1 VHRPTEQPAPV
12 EESPF
17 VPTNKQRRQAAQRH
31 LQRQLERRAEQAR
44 RRRRN
49 LLIGAVTLAVLV
61 VAGAA
66 VIIAGIGTGNPRTS
80 ASPASTPASSTPAGD
95 GAGGS
100 CAYAKAPSGNPNLK
114 DVGTPPSQVPTSG
127 TTEVTMTTNFG
138 AIPLTLDRAGAP
150 CATESF
156 AYLAEKKFFDNTIC
170 HRETSSAGLKVLQCG
185 DPSGTGSGGP
195 SYQYKTHVTGK
206 ETYKRGT
213 IAMANSGQG
222 FDGSQFFLVYGDSQL
237 PPSYTVVGTVSDTGL
252 KVLDTIAANGNN
264 GANGQ
269 GDGAPKKKVTITSM
283 TVGKTTSA
291 SAASTSSTP

>member
-1 VHRPTEQPAPV
+1 
-12 EESPF
+12 

-66 VIIAGIGTGNPRTS
+66 VVIAGIGTGKPNTS
-80 ASPASTPASSTPAGD
+80 AAGTSSSTAAAG
-95 GAGGS
+95 GASGS
-100 CAYAKAPSGNPNLK
+100 CAYSKAAGGNPNLK
-114 DVGTPPSQVPTSG
+114 DVGTPPSSVPTTG

-138 AIPLTLDRAGAP
+138 AIPLTLDHAEAP

-156 AYLAEKKFFDNTIC
+156 AYLAGKKFFDNTIC
-170 HRETSSAGLKVLQCG
+170 HRETSGEGLKVLQCG

-237 PPSYTVVGTVSDTGL
+237 PPSYTVIGTVSGAGL
-252 KVLDTIAANGNN
+252 RVLDTIAANGNN
-264 GANGQ
+264 GANGP
-269 GDGAPKKKVTITSM
+269 GDGAPKQKVTITSM
-283 TVGKTTSA
+283 TVGTTSA
-291 SAASTSSTP
+291 SSSASAAATSSTP

>member
-1 VHRPTEQPAPV
+1 
-12 EESPF
+12 

-31 LQRQLERRAEQAR
+31 LQRQLERRADLAR

-49 LLIGAVTLAVLV
+49 LLIGATTLAVLV
-61 VAGAA
+61 VAAA
-66 VIIAGIGTGNPRTS
+66 VVIIAGIGTGNPRTS
-80 ASPASTPASSTPAGD
+80 ASASSTGASSTTAGD
-95 GAGGS
+95 GTNGNCTYS
-100 CAYAKAPSGNPNLK
+100 KAASSNPNLK
-114 DVGTPPSQVPTSG
+114 DVGTPPSHVPTTG

-138 AIPLTLDRAGAP
+138 AIPMTLNHAEAP
-150 CATESF
+150 CATASF
-156 AYLAEKKFFDNTIC
+156 TYLAQKHFFDNTIC
-170 HRETSSAGLKVLQCG
+170 HRETSADGLKVLQCG

-195 SYQYKTHVTGK
+195 SYEYKTHVTGK

-237 PPSYTVVGTVSDTGL
+237 PPSYTVVGTVSGAGL

-264 GANGQ
+264 GANGP

-283 TVGKTTSA
+283 TVA
-291 SAASTSSTP
+291 TP

>member
-1 VHRPTEQPAPV
+1 
-12 EESPF
+12 

-49 LLIGAVTLAVLV
+49 LLIGATTLAVLV
-61 VAGAA
+61 VAGAI
-66 VIIAGIGTGNPRTS
+66 VLVAGIGTGKPRTTPAAAGSSTPTS
-80 ASPASTPASSTPAGD
+80 AAASTPADPSSCSYTKD
-95 GAGGS
+95 S
-100 CAYAKAPSGNPNLK
+100 SGNPNLK
-114 DVGTPPSQVPTSG
+114 DVGTPPSKVPTSG
-127 TTEVTMTTNFG
+127 STQVTMTTNFG
-138 AIPLTLDRAGAP
+138 AIPLALDRAGAP
-150 CATESF
+150 CATQSMV
-156 AYLAEKKFFDNTIC
+156 YLAQKKFFDNTIC

-185 DPSGTGSGGP
+185 DPTGTGSGGP

-237 PPSYTVVGTVSDTGL
+237 PPNYTVVGTIAPAGL

-283 TVGKTTSA
+283 TVGS
-291 SAASTSSTP
+291 

>member
-1 VHRPTEQPAPV
+1 
-12 EESPF
+12 
-17 VPTNKQRRQAAQRH
+17 VPTNKQRREAAQRH
-31 LQRQLERRAEQAR
+31 LQRQLQRRAEQAR

-49 LLIGAVTLAVLV
+49 LLIGAVTLAVLI

-66 VIIAGIGTGNPRTS
+66 AIIAGIGTGNPRTD
-80 ASPASTPASSTPAGD
+80 AAASSSSAAGSSTAGD
-95 GAGGS
+95 GTDGNCS
-100 CAYAKAPSGNPNLK
+100 YTKAPSGNPNLK

-127 TTEVTMTTNFG
+127 TTAVTMTTNFG
-138 AIPLTLDRAGAP
+138 AIPLSLDHAEAP
-150 CATESF
+150 CATGSF
-156 AYLAEKKFFDNTIC
+156 VYLAQKKFFDNTIC
-170 HRETSSAGLKVLQCG
+170 HRETSGAGLKVLQCG

-195 SYQYKTHVTGK
+195 SYEYKTHVTGK

-237 PPSYTVVGTVSDTGL
+237 PPNYTVIGTISDAGL

-283 TVGKTTSA
+283 TVGTTTSA
-291 SAASTSSTP
+291 AAGSSTP